1 MIDLSAL
8 PEITCD
14 ISYTDILSSLKDT
27 YQTST
32 GVSLYPS
39 DDITFLLEIIAYQ
52 RMVLE
57 YGIMHESKQN
67 LLAYAKGGRLDH
79 IAAMCGLTRLEATC
93 AVSTFR
99 FQFVSHGNA
108 IIIPKQF
115 QIAKDD
121 IIFETTHEHLVA
133 SDQTTADIQLQCTQ
147 AGTIGNGYIAGEINQ
162 IVQPMADLSQAENIT
177 VSSGGAET
185 ESDDAFRNR
194 IQLFPESI
202 SAAGPEKAYIFLA
215 KSCHPDIIDVSV
227 STPTNS
233 MTELVNT
240 VDSYLTQGGLSH
252 AQIGQL
258 IRPLMPGTVNIY
270 PLMRGG
276 VSPSNDVL
284 DVIQT
289 YFDQSPK
296 IPLCDFVFV
305 QAPEQVS
312 YEIDISI
319 IADDSGQV
327 GQIQAEAET
336 ALAAICKQWRE
347 TLGHDI
353 IPEDLLAACQNIP
366 GVYRTTVTAPNY
378 LEVDHFQYP
387 VVSGVQI
394 GVSPV

>member
-8 PEITCD
+8 PEITCQA
-14 ISYTDILSSLKDT
+14 SYADILHELKDA
-27 YQTST
+27 YQSAT
-32 GVSLYPS
+32 GNALYPS

-67 LLAYAKGGRLDH
+67 LLAYAKGARLDH
-79 IAAMCGLTRLEATC
+79 IAAMSGLARLDATC
-93 AVSTFR
+93 AMATFR
-99 FQFVSHGNA
+99 FQFVAHENV

-121 IIFETTHEHLVA
+121 IIFQTTHDHLVA
-133 SDQTTADIQLQCTQ
+133 IDQTTTDITMQCTQ

-162 IVQPMADLSQAENIT
+162 IVQPMAFLSQAENIT
-177 VSSGGAET
+177 VSSGGAEK
-185 ESDDAFRNR
+185 EADDAFRNR

-202 SAAGPEKAYIFLA
+202 SAAGPEKAYIFMA

-227 STPTNS
+227 STPTTS
-233 MTELVNT
+233 MAELAETVNN
-240 VDSYLTQGGLSH
+240 YLMLGLSYE
-252 AQIGQL
+252 QIGQK

-276 VSPSNDVL
+276 IAPSTEMVAL
-284 DVIQT
+284 IQSF
-289 YFDQSPK
+289 FDHTQK

-305 QAPEQVS
+305 QAPAPVS
-312 YEIDISI
+312 YNIEISI

-327 GQIQAEAET
+327 GQIQATAEKAVT
-336 ALAAICKQWRE
+336 DICDNWRVS
-347 TLGHDI
+347 LGHDI
-353 IPEDLLAACQNIP
+353 IPKTFLAACQNIP
-366 GVYRTTVTAPNY
+366 GVYRTTVTTPGY
-378 LEVDHFQYP
+378 QEIVHFEFP